1 MRENALE
8 LHGVCKKYGG
18 FALRNVGFTLP
29 RGTVMGLIGENGA
42 GKTTTIKAV
51 LDLIRPDSGEI
62 TVLGE
67 HGSNPSVRE
76 KIGVVLENGG
86 FPSAMSAVQVSTLLG
101 RAYKNWNA
109 EQFASYIEKFGIDQ
123 EKAIR
128 DYSKGMKTKLNIA
141 AALSHDAELLLLDE
155 PTSGLDPVVRDE
167 VLDLLYD
174 FMQDENHAILLSS
187 HITSDLDKI
196 ADEIT
201 FIHKGEVLLSE
212 PRDELLD
219 TCGILRCTA
228 DQLDALDP
236 SAVRAKRVGAFGCEA
251 SGKTRRRTGELV
263 GRAGQHRTDHAVPD
277 ERGESGD
284 ESNAVCGL
292 DESAPVDEG
301 TFDSGGCHCVLASLT
316 VGKQCCRSCRLF
328 WCMLSLMVP
337 ATLMSSD

>member
-67 HGSNPSVRE
+67 QSTSNPAVRE
-76 KIGVVLENGG
+76 RIGVVLDDGG
-86 FPSAMSAVQVSTLLG
+86 FPSTMNAVQVDTLLG
-101 RAYKNWNA
+101 RAYRNWDA
-109 EQFASYIEKFGIDQ
+109 AQFFRYIERFGIDK
-123 EKAIR
+123 EKAIK
-128 DYSKGMKTKLNIA
+128 DYSKGMKTKLVIA
-141 AALSHDAELLLLDE
+141 AALSHHAELLLLDE

-228 DQLDALDP
+228 DQLNALDP
-236 SAVRAKRVGAFGCEA
+236 SAVRAKRVGTFGCEA
-251 SGKTRRRTGELV
+251 LVRRDG
-263 GRAGQHRTDHAVPD
+263 VP
-277 ERGESGD
+277 ENWSVEPVNIEQIMLFLTRGERA
-284 ESNAVCGL
+284 E
-292 DESAPVDEG
+292 
-301 TFDSGGCHCVLASLT
+301 
-316 VGKQCCRSCRLF
+316 
-328 WCMLSLMVP
+328 
-337 ATLMSSD
+337 

>member
-86 FPSAMSAVQVSTLLG
+86 FPSAMSAAQVSTLLG

-109 EQFASYIEKFGIDQ
+109 EQFASYIEKFGIDR

-201 FIHKGEVLLSE
+201 FIHKGEVLRASRAMSCSTPAVYCAAPPISWMPLTR
-212 PRDELLD
+212 PP
-219 TCGILRCTA
+219 CG
-228 DQLDALDP
+228 Q
-236 SAVRAKRVGAFGCEA
+236 SAWAHSVVR
-251 SGKTRRRTGELV
+251 L
-263 GRAGQHRTDHAVPD
+263 
-277 ERGESGD
+277 
-284 ESNAVCGL
+284 
-292 DESAPVDEG
+292 
-301 TFDSGGCHCVLASLT
+301 
-316 VGKQCCRSCRLF
+316 
-328 WCMLSLMVP
+328 W
-337 ATLMSSD
+337 